1 MITNN
6 ESIKLDKR
14 ISLHETIGDISYS
27 CSSQSIFGKYWAKQ
41 NLPMSETRKAEK
53 RIPEET
59 QLVFLQLSLS
69 SRILPCSLY
78 HKNEIEKMERGEF
91 DAYIGKII

>member
-6 ESIKLDKR
+6 ETVKLNKR
-14 ISLHETIGDISYS
+14 TLSNETIGEVAYS
-27 CSSQSIFGKYWAKQ
+27 CSSWSIFEKYWRKQ
-41 NLPMSETRKAEK
+41 NLPMSETRIAEK

-59 QLVFLQLSLS
+59 QVTFLQLRLS

-91 DAYIGKII
+91 DVYIGKII